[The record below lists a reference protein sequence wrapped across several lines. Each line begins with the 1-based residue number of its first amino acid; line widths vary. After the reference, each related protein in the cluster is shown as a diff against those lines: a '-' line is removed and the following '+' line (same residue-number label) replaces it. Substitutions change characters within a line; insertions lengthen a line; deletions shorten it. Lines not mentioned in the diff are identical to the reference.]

1 MIDTTSVYTRGLN
14 GAGTTD
20 SSAASGAG
28 ATNAADMQNQFLTL
42 LVAQLKNQDPMSPM
56 DNAQMTS
63 QMAQISTVTGI
74 EKLNDTVNGVTSQ
87 FSTMQMLQGSNV
99 IGRTVLTEG
108 NQLGISASEGQDAD
122 GNPTTIKQGT
132 AAFDLAGMA
141 SNVTVQI
148 TTSGGQL
155 VDTLELGSANP
166 GRNYFAWD
174 ASSYQGD
181 PTDLRFKVVA
191 TNGQDAVKA
200 TTLAPQAVVAT
211 SLGEQGLMLEL
222 ANGGRI
228 PYSSVQAVF

>member
-28 ATNAADMQNQFLTL
+28 ATSAADMQNQFLTL

-122 GNPTTIKQGT
+122 GNPTTLKQGT

-148 TTSGGQL
+148 TTAGGQL

-174 ASSYQGD
+174 ASNYQGD
-181 PTDLRFKVVA
+181 TSDLRFKVVA
-191 TNGQDAVKA
+191 TNGEDAVQA
-200 TTLAPQAVVAT
+200 TSLAPQAVVAT
-211 SLGEQGLMLEL
+211 SVGEQGLMLEL
-222 ANGGRI
+222 ANGNRVA
-228 PYSSVQAVF
+228 YNRVQAVF